1 MDKSGRGGVSKPFQL
16 LVAESDPE
24 LRIALARLLSP
35 LGEVELVTDRGAVL
49 DSIRRRLP
57 DLLLLDAATP
67 DLVGTTLVRG
77 LRAEER
83 TRDLRVMI
91 LADRGAALGEDGDG
105 FADDYVSKPFTGR
118 EIVARV
124 RTQLEVYRQRA
135 ALQASEAALRR
146 SEERFRTTVDSVPI
160 NIVLYSHDHR
170 VRYINP
176 ALASMCGRPISEI
189 LGLRADDLGPPAI
202 SQPLMRHMSRAIAT
216 NERQS
221 YELAAA
227 EHPGGPAVVK
237 QWTVVPLAAPEG
249 EMPQVLVMTHDVTAQ
264 RQLVEELR
272 ESDRRKS
279 EFIAV
284 LSHELR
290 NPLAAIRTN
299 LYVAE
304 HGRSGDATSRA
315 LQVIDRQVGQ
325 LARMVDDLLDV
336 TRITQ
341 NKVHLQRQQVDLD
354 ELVRQTIEDNRSTL
368 ERSGVRLEAH
378 LGDGPLHV
386 DADAARIAQIVT
398 NLLANAVKF
407 TPSGGTVS
415 VSIAADRSRQRAV
428 LRVSD
433 TGTGIDPALL
443 GSLFQPFMQADRT
456 LDRTS
461 GGLGLGLALVKGLV
475 DLHGGEVRASSEG
488 LGKGAAF
495 TVLLPLAPAVASS
508 AGGTAGDAASATRRR
523 VLVIEDD
530 ADVADGLKAALE
542 VDEHQV
548 VVARSGAEALERA
561 RGYHPDVVLC
571 DIGLP
576 GMNGYEV
583 ARAFRADDT
592 LRSTLLVALSGYA
605 QADDIDRSLTAGFD
619 VHIAKP
625 PTIDK
630 LHRVFTAGARRPL

>member
-35 LGEVELVTDRGAVL
+35 LGEVELVTDGGAVL

>member
-1 MDKSGRGGVSKPFQL
+1 
-16 LVAESDPE
+16 
-24 LRIALARLLSP
+24 
-35 LGEVELVTDRGAVL
+35 
-49 DSIRRRLP
+49 
-57 DLLLLDAATP
+57 
-67 DLVGTTLVRG
+67 
-77 LRAEER
+77 
-83 TRDLRVMI
+83 MI

-216 NERQS
+216 GERQS

-304 HGRSGDATSRA
+304 HGRGGEGTSRA

-341 NKVHLQRQQVDLD
+341 NKVHLQRQRVDLD
-354 ELVRQTIEDNRSTL
+354 QILRQTIEDNRSTL

-378 LGDGPLHV
+378 LADGPLHV

>member
-1 MDKSGRGGVSKPFQL
+1 
-16 LVAESDPE
+16 
-24 LRIALARLLSP
+24 
-35 LGEVELVTDRGAVL
+35 
-49 DSIRRRLP
+49 LP

-67 DLVGTTLVRG
+67 AVEGTTLVRA
-77 LRAEER
+77 LRADDR

-91 LADRGAALGEDGDG
+91 LAERGAALWEHGDG

-124 RTQLEVYRQRA
+124 RTQLQVCGQRA

-170 VRYINP
+170 VLYINP

-189 LGLRADDLGPPAI
+189 VGLRADELGPPAI
-202 SQPLMRHMSRAIAT
+202 AEPLKRQMSRAIAT
-216 NERQS
+216 GERQS

-227 EHPGGPAVVK
+227 EHPGGPEVVK
-237 QWTVVPLAAPEG
+237 QWTVVPLAAPPGET

-304 HGRSGDATSRA
+304 HGRGGEGTSRA

-341 NKVHLQRQQVDLD
+341 NKVHLQRQRVDLD
-354 ELVRQTIEDNRSTL
+354 QILRQTIEDNRSTL

-378 LGDGPLHV
+378 LADGPLHV

-415 VSIAADRSRQRAV
+415 VSSAADLSRERAV

-475 DLHGGEVRASSEG
+475 DLHGGEVSASSEG

-495 TVLLPLAPAVASS
+495 TVLLPLAPAVATS
-508 AGGTAGDAASATRRR
+508 AGGTAGDAGPATRRR

-548 VVARSGAEALERA
+548 MVARSGAEALERA

-592 LRSTLLVALSGYA
+592 LRATFLVALSGYA
-605 QADDIDRSLTAGFD
+605 QADDIDRSRTAGFD

-630 LHRVFTAGARRPL
+630 LQRVFTAGARRTL